1 MTRAT
6 MARALA
12 LGLIAGGAGLAAA
25 QGVDALGQMR
35 PGEYQIHE
43 VGAKDAPRTVCVTD
57 PKRLLQ
63 LEHGSATCTFRTIT
77 AGAQAASVRYVCPGT
92 GNGTTDLTVE
102 SKSILRLHTQGVQR
116 GAPFDTI
123 YEARFNG
130 ACRAGLAAR

>member
-12 LGLIAGGAGLAAA
+12 LGLIAGGTGMAVA

-35 PGEYQIHE
+35 VGEYHIH
-43 VGAKDAPRTVCVTD
+43 VIGAKNAPKILCITD
-57 PKRLLQ
+57 IKRLLQ
-63 LEHGSATCTFRTIT
+63 LEHGSAACTFRTIT
-77 AGAQAASVRYVCPGT
+77 AGESAASVRYVCPGAGT
-92 GNGTTDLTVE
+92 GTTDVAVE
-102 SKSILRLHTQGVQR
+102 SKTILRLHTQGVQR
-116 GAPFDTI
+116 GAPFDTT